1 MRRRNRIIILSLF
14 AASLLSSCQG
24 QPFTDNDFIT
34 KLFPNGLWDLI
45 IQLAAFILLLLI
57 VFFLGYKPLK
67 KMLDQRREYVQGQL
81 DEAEKAKKTIADADI
96 LAKQEVEKG
105 KQEAQ
110 AIIDEAKSQA
120 RKEAHE
126 IVNQA
131 KAEASAK
138 RLAADEEIR
147 LAQEASK
154 QEIRQEIIDV
164 ALQASSQVLKR
175 NVDDKDNRRMVD
187 ELLDSLE
194 GGK

>member
-1 MRRRNRIIILSLF
+1 MRRHTKTILLSLF

-24 QPFTDNDFIT
+24 EPFKADDFIN

-45 IQLAAFILLLLI
+45 IQLGAFVVLLVV

-67 KMLDQRREYVQGQL
+67 KMLDSRREYVQGQL
-81 DEAEKAKKTIADADI
+81 DEAEKAKKVIADAGI
-96 LAKQEVEKG
+96 LAQQEIDKG

-110 AIIDEAKSQA
+110 AIITQAKSQA
-120 RKEAHE
+120 ETEAAA
-126 IVNQA
+126 IVNDA
-131 KAEASAK
+131 KAQASAR

-154 QEIRQEIIDV
+154 QEIRNEIIDV

-175 NVDDKDNRRMVD
+175 NVDDADNQRMVD
-187 ELLDSLE
+187 DLLDSLE